1 MTPYLLI
8 PFGVLLLAF
17 FVRAP
22 LGFGMLVGGVVYFVA
37 TGKSL
42 GTVLNSA
49 CYGLF
54 SSYIL
59 IAIPLFIFTANVMN
73 SSAVTNKIFGFA
85 NALIG
90 RARGGT
96 GHVNVLASLIFAG
109 MTGSALADA
118 AGLGVIEIKQM
129 KDEGYDTAFSC
140 AITASSAVI
149 GPIFPPSIPFVIYAV
164 ISGASIGKL
173 FLGGMIPAFI
183 LAGVLMAYVAYIAK
197 KRNYPRGV
205 RASFRDFA
213 KDTFNA
219 LPALFTPVVL
229 LVGIYTG
236 IMTPTE
242 AAAVAA
248 LYAIVISML
257 VYRTLKLSA
266 LVAMLKSTLRTTG
279 SIFLIVMG
287 AYVFSYIIAVEQVA
301 PAVAA
306 LLSGFTGSPAVFLI
320 IVNILFL
327 VLGCFVDVNVS
338 VLVVLPIIV
347 PMLGTYHIDPVHF
360 GVMICLNMMI
370 GLVTPPFG
378 MLLFLTSTIGKCPMK
393 DLIKEVAP
401 MIGMLLLAL
410 VIIIV
415 FPQTVLFATGLMR

>member
-8 PFGVLLLAF
+8 PFVFLVLAF
-17 FVRAP
+17 IFRMP
-22 LGFGMLVGGVVYFVA
+22 LGFGMLVGGVLYFLA

-42 GTVLNSA
+42 GIVLNSA

-59 IAIPLFIFTANVMN
+59 IAIPLFVFTANVMN
-73 SSAVTNKIFGFA
+73 SSAVTNKIFSFA

-90 RARGGT
+90 RIRGGT

-118 AGLGVIEIKQM
+118 AGLGVIEIRQM

-183 LAGVLMAYVAYIAK
+183 LAGVLMAYVAYISR

-205 RASFRDFA
+205 RTTFREFVRDTA
-213 KDTFNA
+213 KA
-219 LPALFTPVVL
+219 LPALLTPAVL

-248 LYAIVISML
+248 LYAIVISFFI
-257 VYRTLKLSA
+257 YRTLKLSA
-266 LVAMLKSTLRTTG
+266 LAKILKSTLRTTG

-287 AYVFSYIIAVEQVA
+287 AYVFSYIIAIEQVA
-301 PAVAA
+301 PAVAT
-306 LLSGFTGSPAVFLI
+306 LLSGFTGSPAVFLL
-320 IVNILFL
+320 IVNVLFII
-327 VLGCFVDVNVS
+327 LGCFVDVNVS

-347 PMLGTYHIDPVHF
+347 PMLGIYHIDLIHF

-378 MLLFLTSTIGKCPMK
+378 MLLFLTSAIGKCPMK
-393 DLIKEVAP
+393 DLIREVAP
-401 MIGMLLLAL
+401 MIVMLVIAL
-410 VIIIV
+410 VIITV
-415 FPQTVLFATGLMR
+415 FPQTVLFATRLMR